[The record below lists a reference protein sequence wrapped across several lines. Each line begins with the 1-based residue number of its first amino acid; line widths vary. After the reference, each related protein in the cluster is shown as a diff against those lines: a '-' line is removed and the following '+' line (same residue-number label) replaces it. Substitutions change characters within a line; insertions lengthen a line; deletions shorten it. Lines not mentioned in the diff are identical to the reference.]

1 MLKCFSCSVK
11 ILKILLSASETWIY
25 PASVVC
31 CKGRSPASRT
41 TLVHPASSQGHWSFP
56 PCSLLGLMR
65 HLSTPKKRGNLQ
77 SKKTENTAHEDG
89 TDVAHPSLGNL
100 TESPEGSCWDS
111 AGTPCR
117 TEEGQLCHTVYKGK
131 SFKWPLKKPWIHQG
145 TTWFNPK
152 ENVKD
157 G

>member
-11 ILKILLSASETWIY
+11 ILKILLSASEML
-25 PASVVC
+25 PESASVVC

-41 TLVHPASSQGHWSFP
+41 SLVHPASSQGHWPFP
-56 PCSLLGLMR
+56 PCSFLGLMR
-65 HLSTPKKRGNLQ
+65 HLSIPKKRGNLQ
-77 SKKTENTAHEDG
+77 NKKTENTAHEGG

-100 TESPEGSCWDS
+100 AESPKGSCWRAMQD
-111 AGTPCR
+111 G
-117 TEEGQLCHTVYKGK
+117 EGQLILSHTLYKGK
-131 SFKWPLKKPWIHQG
+131 SFKWRQKKPWIHQG

-152 ENVKD
+152 ENLKD